1 MVLCVPQYCNL
12 SLLAMCGHFMPLQA
26 AALVFQLLHTVPLP
40 RDTCVTE
47 CHGVAKVV
55 LSGKAM
61 ETGTN
66 PPPVVAS
73 SQGCLKIQALENAP
87 RGSYVSEGF

>member
-1 MVLCVPQYCNL
+1 M
-12 SLLAMCGHFMPLQA
+12 A
-26 AALVFQLLHTVPLP
+26 
-40 RDTCVTE
+40 
-47 CHGVAKVV
+47 

-87 RGSYVSEGF
+87 CGSYVSEGF